1 MVFNKFFVKT
11 LFRVIL
17 ILLNCIVISSIFWR
31 SDLLFTQLILITI
44 LFGQIFELLRFIN
57 KTNIELS
64 RFLDGI
70 RSHDYSMNF
79 SFGRESSSFKSLNNS
94 FKGLIET
101 FNNLETEKEAQLIF
115 LQKMINQIDVGIIT
129 LNNEDN
135 IYLINDTARRLL
147 EISDI
152 KKWKNS
158 KSENYSLLRETIKE
172 KEISNRLKEVQING
186 KNLVFSLSLSS
197 LKILSKEYSI
207 ITFKDIKSEIQTKE
221 IDAWHKLIRILTHE
235 IMNTVTPISSLTDTA
250 LMLLENE
257 ENQVK
262 KVQEI
267 DSYILEDIHE
277 ALNTVKYRS
286 EGILKFVNDYRKLSK
301 VQKPVLEVNSLKKI
315 IESSTNLFQSKINAL
330 DIKLNTSNIDIE
342 ILMDEVLVGQVV
354 INLIKNAI
362 ESLEKSKS
370 NRFIE
375 IVCSDL
381 GNYKV
386 IQVVDNGPGIENDKL
401 SKIFIPFYSTKKE
414 GSGIGLPLSRQIM
427 NLHGGYMEV
436 ESKPGFKTVFS
447 LYFPS

>member
-1 MVFNKFFVKT
+1 M
-11 LFRVIL
+11 

-44 LFGQIFELLRFIN
+44 LFGQIFELLSFIN

-129 LNNEDN
+129 LDNEDN

-147 EISDI
+147 EISAI

-158 KSENYSLLRETIKE
+158 KSENYSLLEVTLKE

-186 KNLVFSLSLSS
+186 KNLVISLSMSS
-197 LKILSKEYSI
+197 LIILSKEYRI

-257 ENQVK
+257 KNQVK

-267 DSYILEDIHE
+267 DNNTIEDIHE

-301 VQKPVLEVNSLKKI
+301 VQKPVLEINSLKKI
-315 IESSTNLFQSKINAL
+315 IDSSTHLFQSKINAL
-330 DIKLNTSNIDIE
+330 DIKLYTSSIDIE
-342 ILMDEVLVGQVV
+342 ILMDEVLVGQII

-362 ESLEKSKS
+362 ESLETRHS
-370 NRFIE
+370 NRSIE
-375 IVCSDL
+375 IVCTDKS
-381 GNYKV
+381 NYKV
-386 IQVVDNGPGIENDKL
+386 IQVIDNGPGIENDKL

-427 NLHGGYMEV
+427 NLHGGFMEV
-436 ESKPGFKTVFS
+436 ESKPGFKTAFS